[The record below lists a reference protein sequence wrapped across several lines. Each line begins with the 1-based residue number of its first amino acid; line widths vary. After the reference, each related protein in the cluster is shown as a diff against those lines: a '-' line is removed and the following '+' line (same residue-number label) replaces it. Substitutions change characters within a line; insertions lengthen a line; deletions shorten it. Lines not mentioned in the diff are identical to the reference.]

1 MGCDYSYAI
10 IQWILSNAATLI
22 AAGVFLFGVFQYRKS
37 QVWKRLEFVS
47 SEMRTFFDDDAAKAG
62 MTMLDW
68 RQKEIALF
76 KHRGEGDLTRVMI
89 DYELVAKSLGT
100 DPTMRYDRIESAIRE
115 IFERF
120 LEFLARFEGF
130 IASGGVAK
138 KDFTPYLDYWVN
150 LLAGKDERSPEV
162 TQTVLPQLWRFI
174 DYYGY
179 RDVRK
184 FVGGYHMVAFPYEPE
199 RAGGSASSV

>member
-1 MGCDYSYAI
+1 M
-10 IQWILSNAATLI
+10 
-22 AAGVFLFGVFQYRKS
+22 FGVFQYRKS

-47 SEMRTFFDDDAAKAG
+47 SEMRTFFDDAAAKAG
-62 MTMLDW
+62 MTMLDS
-68 RQKEIALF
+68 RRREIALF
-76 KHRGEGDLTRVMI
+76 KHRGEDDLARVMV
-89 DYELVAKSLGT
+89 DYEMVSKSLGT
-100 DPTMRYDRIESAIRE
+100 DPTMRYDKNESAIRE

-138 KDFTPYLDYWVN
+138 KDFTPYLDYWVK
-150 LLAGKDERSPEV
+150 LLAGKDERSPEAKA
-162 TQTVLPQLWRFI
+162 QIVLPQLWRFI

-184 FVGGYHMVAFPYEPE
+184 FVGRYHTVAFPHE
-199 RAGGSASSV
+199 GGTGGWPTT